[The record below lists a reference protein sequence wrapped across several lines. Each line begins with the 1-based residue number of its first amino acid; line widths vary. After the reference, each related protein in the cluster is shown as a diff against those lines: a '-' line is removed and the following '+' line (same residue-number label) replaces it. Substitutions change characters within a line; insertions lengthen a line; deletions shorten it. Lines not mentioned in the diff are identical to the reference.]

1 MGTHRSKTAQST
13 SKWYVLA
20 LFAEYSLIG
29 TIWVLGMAVMIGAR
43 SFSALPYGLTLVTT
57 VAIAYA
63 ATRLRGT
70 LRELVLDED
79 LTSGTGR
86 KTPHASPRH
95 RTVNA

>member
-1 MGTHRSKTAQST
+1 MGAHRNKEPSRARG
-13 SKWYVLA
+13 WYLLA
-20 LFAEYSLIG
+20 LFAEYTLIG
-29 TIWVLGMAVMIGAR
+29 TVWLLGLAVMVGAR
-43 SFSALPYGLTLVTT
+43 SFSVIPFGLTLVTT

-79 LTSGTGR
+79 FTSGTGR

-95 RTVNA
+95 RTANA

>member
-13 SKWYVLA
+13 SRWYALA

-29 TIWVLGMAVMIGAR
+29 TIWMLGIAVMIGAR
-43 SFSALPYGLTLVTT
+43 SFSALPYSLTLVTT

-79 LTSGTGR
+79 LASGTGR
-86 KTPHASPRH
+86 KTLHASPRH